1 MSIFNQ
7 ITFFVLISEIA
18 IFLLS
23 LVPLTFIPVRTR
35 KAFWIAR
42 IILLL
47 VGGVFVDTV
56 IRLQKLDSALHDRH
70 DHGHTNIESTIED
83 LQYKTKLFYSQRNM
97 YLSLTSFSW
106 LCRMIHITSNINS
119 YHSVIYRRMKDIYV
133 ILQLQEEADSRN
145 VTLKALKAQVET
157 MVLGSSK
164 ETGTTEIK
172 SSATVLKEEA
182 TADVPKASDAS
193 EKAGLRKRNESK
205 KIHVRFRIGISIA
218 LLLLVFPITIFGFLG
233 LRSLLLIPALT
244 KLV

>member
-18 IFLLS
+18 IFLL
-23 LVPLTFIPVRTR
+23 
-35 KAFWIAR
+35 WIAR

-97 YLSLTSFSW
+97 YLSLTSFS
-106 LCRMIHITSNINS
+106 C
-119 YHSVIYRRMKDIYV
+119 VIYRRMKDIYV

-193 EKAGLRKRNESK
+193 EKAGLRKRNE
-205 KIHVRFRIGISIA
+205 
-218 LLLLVFPITIFGFLG
+218 
-233 LRSLLLIPALT
+233 
-244 KLV
+244 